1 MQIGVIADVHAN
13 RPALEAVL
21 EAMGPVDRLLCAG
34 DIVGYNPYP
43 AWCVDRVQESMICVQ
58 GNHDR
63 LVDAPEPYRSNR
75 MAYAGLCYAQE
86 QLREK
91 QLRWL
96 DSLPEERTLFDGAI
110 RMVHSHPVNRDQYVR
125 PAQFSSLEP
134 HLGSEAVLI
143 LGHTHMQHT
152 ERVGETLI
160 CNPGSVGQPRDSD
173 PRAGF
178 AVINTDDFSVTT
190 HRVAY
195 DIDRVQNAIKAAGLP
210 SETGD
215 RLESGR

>member
-13 RPALEAVL
+13 RPALLAVL
-21 EAMGPVDRLLCAG
+21 EALGPVDHLLCAG

-43 AWCVDRVQESMICVQ
+43 AWCVNRAQESMLCVQ

-63 LVDAPEPYRSNR
+63 LVDAPEPYRSNQ

-86 QLREK
+86 QLCEN

-110 RMVHSHPVNRDQYVR
+110 RMVHSHPANRDQYVR
-125 PAQFSSLEP
+125 PAQFSTLEP
-134 HLGSEAVLI
+134 HLREEAVLI

-152 ERVGETLI
+152 ERVGETLV
-160 CNPGSVGQPRDSD
+160 CNPGSVGQPRDGD
-173 PRAGF
+173 PRAGY
-178 AVINTDDFSVTT
+178 AVIDTESYSVTT
-190 HRVAY
+190 HRVTY
-195 DIDRVQNAIKAAGLP
+195 DIETVQHAIEAADLP
-210 SETGD
+210 SETAD
-215 RLESGR
+215 RLNAGR